1 MKDIQKALPY
11 DIAKE
16 GLDEQGREK
25 GLGKTSGAQ
34 EMSDSGKRWTVQD
47 RYGNSIYLT
56 QERWEHIIDDANHP
70 EMDAYEE
77 YLKTTIKKGR
87 RRQEPLNPR
96 KYRYYHL
103 FGDLPDDVNHVV
115 AIISFGF
122 DVEEDGQT
130 TPQNFVATAFF
141 KHIRLME

>member
-87 RRQEPLNPR
+87 RRQEPLTQIMHFKCR
-96 KYRYYHL
+96 KREIYL
-103 FGDLPDDVNHVV
+103 
-115 AIISFGF
+115 
-122 DVEEDGQT
+122 
-130 TPQNFVATAFF
+130 
-141 KHIRLME
+141 

>member
-1 MKDIQKALPY
+1 MKAVQKVLPY

-25 GLGKTSGAQ
+25 DLGKTFGAQ
-34 EMSDSGKRWTVQD
+34 GMSSSDKRWTVQD

-87 RRQEPLNPR
+87 RRQEPLNIPTSTDTIIYLAICLMTSITWLPLSR
-96 KYRYYHL
+96 LVLMLKKTGKPYHRIL
-103 FGDLPDDVNHVV
+103 LQQPSTS
-115 AIISFGF
+115 ISG
-122 DVEEDGQT
+122 
-130 TPQNFVATAFF
+130 
-141 KHIRLME
+141 